1 MHHTHTVS
9 EYDIMQELFTMFLS
23 FISYIDTATTGY
35 VLSSCCSNK
44 KSMKEKYTLNSF
56 MDFLL

>member
-23 FISYIDTATTGY
+23 FISYIDTADTGY

-44 KSMKEKYTLNSF
+44 KSMKENIL
-56 MDFLL
+56 